1 MGRWEGEDHGG
12 KIGRRLGWKDRK
24 GEDRGI
30 FIRCGEARR
39 EKIGRRRGRGER
51 DGARREGE
59 VRLG

>member
-1 MGRWEGEDHGG
+1 MDQHR
-12 KIGRRLGWKDRK
+12 WKDRK

-59 VRLG
+59 